1 MDSNQKTIAIVGGG
15 IAGLAAA
22 YQAQSAMPS
31 ANVVLFESSQRLG
44 GVLHTERIDGYL
56 VERSADMFTTEPADA
71 LELCRRLGKEDQ
83 LIETIPTQNRAY
95 VATENGIHPVPR
107 GLSLMLPSD
116 LQAIQDSPL
125 LDAAATLRFLEER
138 NIEKSDWREDESL
151 ESFAVRRFGRVVF
164 ERLIQ
169 PLVGGIYTADP
180 KKLSMRATMAR
191 FVEMELEHGS
201 LIKAAEFSKMQAA
214 EKEASGARYSLF
226 RAPKNGMGD
235 LVKWLEEALLKQ
247 GSGQDR
253 TRFEFQLG
261 SQVDSI
267 LNSNSGWQLDIR
279 TEDRSES
286 LTFDAVL
293 LATPA
298 RTSAGLLNSLDAS
311 LALQLQSIE
320 AASSAIVV
328 MGIDQAQM
336 LSPAEFAGYGIIVP
350 HVLNR
355 RVIATSFASHKFAG
369 RAPAGKVL
377 VRSFIGGALQK
388 ELVDCEDNAL
398 IKFSTEELAKTVN
411 FTGSPDFARVYRWRN
426 CMPQYHLGHL
436 ERSRTIDSMVGQH
449 PGLELAGNSYH
460 GVGIP
465 ACIKSGAQAMERL
478 VNSLTY

>member
-1 MDSNQKTIAIVGGG
+1 
-15 IAGLAAA
+15 
-22 YQAQSAMPS
+22 
-31 ANVVLFESSQRLG
+31 
-44 GVLHTERIDGYL
+44 
-56 VERSADMFTTEPADA
+56 
-71 LELCRRLGKEDQ
+71 
-83 LIETIPTQNRAY
+83 
-95 VATENGIHPVPR
+95 
-107 GLSLMLPSD
+107 
-116 LQAIQDSPL
+116 
-125 LDAAATLRFLEER
+125 
-138 NIEKSDWREDESL
+138 
-151 ESFAVRRFGRVVF
+151 
-164 ERLIQ
+164 
-169 PLVGGIYTADP
+169 
-180 KKLSMRATMAR
+180 
-191 FVEMELEHGS
+191 
-201 LIKAAEFSKMQAA
+201 
-214 EKEASGARYSLF
+214 
-226 RAPKNGMGD
+226 
-235 LVKWLEEALLKQ
+235 
-247 GSGQDR
+247 
-253 TRFEFQLG
+253 
-261 SQVDSI
+261 
-267 LNSNSGWQLDIR
+267 
-279 TEDRSES
+279 
-286 LTFDAVL
+286 
-293 LATPA
+293 
-298 RTSAGLLNSLDAS
+298 
-311 LALQLQSIE
+311 
-320 AASSAIVV
+320 V